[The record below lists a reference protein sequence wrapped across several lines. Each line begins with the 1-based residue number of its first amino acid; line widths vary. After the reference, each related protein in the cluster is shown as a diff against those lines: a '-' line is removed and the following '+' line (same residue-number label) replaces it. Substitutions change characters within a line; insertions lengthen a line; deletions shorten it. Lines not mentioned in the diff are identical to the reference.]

1 MRTMA
6 ECDTIGGTAIWNEI
20 RPLSAGGGRGRK
32 ENDRR
37 MSVEAKLTND
47 TGFQGLLEKLR
58 TAPELY
64 TLLSVCT
71 KEPYVVCD
79 PETFDDEIALFFEEE
94 DAKKEAAR
102 LAGEK
107 IPVGVMRMENRQML
121 PFYTS
126 LYTMGIN
133 ALLVFDGGEKTP
145 VQLGDFVRRR
155 KNEDIPEGKVWVEN
169 PALHLTALYFLQ
181 DARRQPSQQMSQES
195 RELQEELLAHFS
207 KGRYIFPIRKDGK
220 GVPLARLNNGDTY
233 QPIFTDI
240 LEFQKFNKEDQL
252 RAVVVDAAKIPQ
264 VLAKEAKGVLLNITG
279 INLPLPIR
287 RSAPAAAQTA
297 AGAAATEPQGD
308 AAAAAEPQGHAGTPA
323 AEPQESAGTPAE
335 NA

>member
-1 MRTMA
+1 M
-6 ECDTIGGTAIWNEI
+6 
-20 RPLSAGGGRGRK
+20 
-32 ENDRR
+32 
-37 MSVEAKLTND
+37 
-47 TGFQGLLEKLR
+47 
-58 TAPELY
+58 
-64 TLLSVCT
+64 
-71 KEPYVVCD
+71 VCD

-181 DARRQPSQQMSQES
+181 DARRQPSQ
-195 RELQEELLAHFS
+195 
-207 KGRYIFPIRKDGK
+207 
-220 GVPLARLNNGDTY
+220 
-233 QPIFTDI
+233 
-240 LEFQKFNKEDQL
+240 
-252 RAVVVDAAKIPQ
+252 
-264 VLAKEAKGVLLNITG
+264 
-279 INLPLPIR
+279 
-287 RSAPAAAQTA
+287 
-297 AGAAATEPQGD
+297 
-308 AAAAAEPQGHAGTPA
+308 
-323 AEPQESAGTPAE
+323 
-335 NA
+335 

>member
-1 MRTMA
+1 M
-6 ECDTIGGTAIWNEI
+6 
-20 RPLSAGGGRGRK
+20 
-32 ENDRR
+32 
-37 MSVEAKLTND
+37 
-47 TGFQGLLEKLR
+47 
-58 TAPELY
+58 
-64 TLLSVCT
+64 
-71 KEPYVVCD
+71 
-79 PETFDDEIALFFEEE
+79 
-94 DAKKEAAR
+94 
-102 LAGEK
+102 
-107 IPVGVMRMENRQML
+107 
-121 PFYTS
+121 
-126 LYTMGIN
+126 
-133 ALLVFDGGEKTP
+133 
-145 VQLGDFVRRR
+145 
-155 KNEDIPEGKVWVEN
+155 
-169 PALHLTALYFLQ
+169 
-181 DARRQPSQQMSQES
+181 
-195 RELQEELLAHFS
+195 LAHFS

-287 RSAPAAAQTA
+287 RSAPTA
-297 AGAAATEPQGD
+297 AGAAAAEPQGD

>member
-1 MRTMA
+1 M
-6 ECDTIGGTAIWNEI
+6 
-20 RPLSAGGGRGRK
+20 
-32 ENDRR
+32 
-37 MSVEAKLTND
+37 
-47 TGFQGLLEKLR
+47 
-58 TAPELY
+58 
-64 TLLSVCT
+64 
-71 KEPYVVCD
+71 
-79 PETFDDEIALFFEEE
+79 
-94 DAKKEAAR
+94 
-102 LAGEK
+102 
-107 IPVGVMRMENRQML
+107 GVMRMENRQML

-145 VQLGDFVRRR
+145 VQLADFVRRR

-181 DARRQPSQQMSQES
+181 DARRQPAQQMSQES

-287 RSAPAAAQTA
+287 
-297 AGAAATEPQGD
+297 
-308 AAAAAEPQGHAGTPA
+308 
-323 AEPQESAGTPAE
+323 
-335 NA
+335 

>member
-181 DARRQPSQQMSQES
+181 DARRQPAQQMSQESQES

-297 AGAAATEPQGD
+297 AGAAA
-308 AAAAAEPQGHAGTPA
+308 AESQGHAGTPA